1 MANTINMEK
10 VEIANGFFLLVV
22 IVIQVYQKFL
32 DNIFSDSVNSHIS
45 KIVQI
50 GSVSKI
56 ATNFIQGFM
65 LHVKLNAQNY
75 SAKQIARMFVL
86 TYIQQQIPLS
96 LTQLLL
102 SSLKDYQHSCSHES
116 IHSAEFYQY
125 PIMFGSGN
133 SCGSVIHQVT
143 SISFII
149 LYITFINV
157 IVQYV
162 NALQNNTPFILFL
175 KKLYDVNAAR
185 TFYTVNF
192 IIWFSVQF
200 IIVTKLSIK
209 MRTHDLSVLLN
220 VTIDGGSMYA
230 GLLCAHEYFG
240 IFPMR
245 SIQSTPLYMHIIK
258 RIPKNHYLFY
268 MIILI
273 ISLFVINMFL
283 CTSNSYFIFKHFIF
297 RIIFYFIV
305 SLIVALL
312 LCSEKHITLKIS
324 HQLHFYGFKCL
335 LISEIVTFLLKKQIG
350 DIKIGPQNGA
360 VVALVGTGTVGVVLW
375 AMKSV
380 NFVFGDLIRQFE

>member
-65 LHVKLNAQNY
+65 LHVKLNAQDY
-75 SAKQIARMFVL
+75 SAKQIARMFVS
-86 TYIQQQIPLS
+86 TYIQQQISLS
-96 LTQLLL
+96 LL
-102 SSLKDYQHSCSHES
+102 SSLKDYQHSCSHMS

-143 SISFII
+143 SISFIV
-149 LYITFINV
+149 LYITLVNV
-157 IVQYV
+157 IVKYV
-162 NALQNNTPFILFL
+162 NALQINTPFILLL
-175 KKLYDVNAAR
+175 KKLYDMNAAR
-185 TFYTVNF
+185 TFYTINF

-209 MRTHDLSVLLN
+209 MRTHDLSALLN

-230 GLLCAHEYFG
+230 GLLCAHYYFG

-245 SIQSTPLYMHIIK
+245 SIQSTPLYQHFIQ

-273 ISLFVINMFL
+273 ISLFVVNTFL
-283 CTSNSYFIFKHFIF
+283 CTSNSYFVLKHFIF

-312 LCSEKHITLKIS
+312 LCSEKRITLKIS
-324 HQLHFYGFKCL
+324 HQLHIYGFKCL
-335 LISEIVTFLLKKQIG
+335 LVSEIVTFLLKKQIG

-360 VVALVGTGTVGVVLW
+360 VVALIGTGTVGVILW
-375 AMKSV
+375 AIKSV